1 MSKYR
6 IVTSRLVAQNLIEH
20 ITFISNVSTEAAKRF
35 LSDYD
40 AILTRLENNPF
51 EFQLDTTFDN
61 PHGYRRAIFA
71 KWFKCLFIVEEST
84 VYIDS
89 IVDCRRD
96 NN

>member
-1 MSKYR
+1 MSKYK
-6 IVTSRLVAQNLIEH
+6 IVTSRLVAQNLIEP
-20 ITFISNVSTEAAKRF
+20 ITFITNVSTEAAKRF

-61 PHGYRRAIFA
+61 PYGYRRAVFA

-89 IVDCRRD
+89 IVDCRR
-96 NN
+96 NNN